1 MHLVGTS
8 SVSKVGICQ
17 VPLLARRRANTERLG
32 PKQSIPVHADRGLWV
47 DAGTLSEDGRRQEPD
62 MAASVPQTHSGMEYD
77 GDGSG
82 CMFAWLRRSDVSRI
96 VLPSKRDSVKE
107 V

>member
-1 MHLVGTS
+1 
-8 SVSKVGICQ
+8 
-17 VPLLARRRANTERLG
+17 
-32 PKQSIPVHADRGLWV
+32 
-47 DAGTLSEDGRRQEPD
+47 
-62 MAASVPQTHSGMEYD
+62 MAASLPQTHSGMEYD

-96 VLPSKRDSVKE
+96 ILPSKRDSVKE

>member
-1 MHLVGTS
+1 M
-8 SVSKVGICQ
+8 Q
-17 VPLLARRRANTERLG
+17 P
-32 PKQSIPVHADRGLWV
+32 
-47 DAGTLSEDGRRQEPD
+47 
-62 MAASVPQTHSGMEYD
+62 SVPQTRGGMEYD

-96 VLPSKRDSVKE
+96 ILPSKRDSVKE